1 MRGESWTNKL
11 LLVIERDVRLF
22 FQYKFLII
30 MRAIWFVSQVA
41 LFGLIASR
49 MISVSLHPIAN
60 GNVYLEPNQA
70 YTFQVNTSERLSL
83 LSIDVKSS
91 NGLGDVYIYSPNA
104 TLMASD
110 HFNQTANLTSFSFN
124 DTEPGSWS
132 VKLAAGNI
140 AGEYSLDA
148 FIPSDYFRFYVAGL
162 SVMTLY
168 SAAIFIGFDIYEE
181 AEHGVFEYMLS
192 LPVSR
197 RQLVLGRSIGGGL
210 RSFIYVGPLIAISL
224 YVIGAI
230 NPLNFLISLTALF
243 LFSFGVSGM
252 SITIAVIIK
261 SSDRFDIFMGVMDA
275 LIVRLSTAM
284 YPLAYVQKANQ
295 FYGSIAN
302 FNPVTFAADLFRWG
316 TGIESIISTQNPLL
330 PFLGIVAFFG
340 LFTLFGV
347 TIYERMIEGGGWQ

>member
-1 MRGESWTNKL
+1 MNKL
-11 LLVIERDVRLF
+11 LLVVERDIRLF

-30 MRAIWFVSQVA
+30 MRAIWFVSQIA

-49 MISVSLHPIAN
+49 MI
-60 GNVYLEPNQA
+60 NVP
-70 YTFQVNTSERLSL
+70 
-83 LSIDVKSS
+83 
-91 NGLGDVYIYSPNA
+91 
-104 TLMASD
+104 
-110 HFNQTANLTSFSFN
+110 
-124 DTEPGSWS
+124 
-132 VKLAAGNI
+132 
-140 AGEYSLDA
+140 
-148 FIPSDYFRFYVAGL
+148 DYFQYYVSGL

-181 AEHGVFEYMLS
+181 AEHGVFEYLLS

-197 RQLVLGRSIGGGL
+197 RQLVIGRSIGGGL

-230 NPLNFLISLTALF
+230 NPVNFLLAMLALF

-261 SSDRFDIFMGVMDA
+261 SSDRFDILMGVLDT

-284 YPLAYVQKANQ
+284 YPLATVQQANPL
-295 FYGSIAN
+295 YGWIAN
-302 FNPVTFAADLFRWG
+302 FNPVTYAADLFRWG
-316 TGIESIISTQNPLL
+316 TGIEKIITTQNPLL
-330 PFLGIVAFFG
+330 PLLGIIAFFG
-340 LFTLFGV
+340 FFSLLGV